1 MGIAIVPALRMIREI
16 PELEGISA
24 ANLEELEYVQCGVD
38 SYTSDTS
45 WAPDEIYDLV
55 EIFNRRDKLTE
66 HAPES
71 VLRSRLQEDIQLV
84 AEECPNLKTMHLSL
98 FGEKTYLYLND
109 DEMWKSFA
117 DKLLQL
123 RDLTLIGHKWS
134 ESEALIRAVGSRLNR
149 IYLALRSLQS
159 WDSTEVTSV
168 PKLDQLLDLCPNLEY
183 LTASFGP
190 LAVNVSNHI
199 ELQHLRINDDY
210 LKPKVKDVN
219 VHTLLI

>member
-1 MGIAIVPALRMIREI
+1 MIGT
-16 PELEGISA
+16 LIS
-24 ANLEELEYVQCGVD
+24 LSQKQHERKTLL
-38 SYTSDTS
+38 SYLNCTLIMFFQACKS
-45 WAPDEIYDLV
+45 
-55 EIFNRRDKLTE
+55 
-66 HAPES
+66 
-71 VLRSRLQEDIQLV
+71 
-84 AEECPNLKTMHLSL
+84 
-98 FGEKTYLYLND
+98 ND

-159 WDSTEVTSV
+159 WDGTEVTSV

-199 ELQHLRINDDY
+199 ELQHLR
-210 LKPKVKDVN
+210 
-219 VHTLLI
+219 